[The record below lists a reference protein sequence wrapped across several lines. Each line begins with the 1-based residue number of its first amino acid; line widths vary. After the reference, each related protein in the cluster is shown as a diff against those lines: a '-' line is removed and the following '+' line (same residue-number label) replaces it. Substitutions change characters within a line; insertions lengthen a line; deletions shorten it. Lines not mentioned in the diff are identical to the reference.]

1 MKAMDERKLSE
12 EEIRQ
17 QIEGGVVKLKDFLT
31 LVESLMAP
39 DGFAFR
45 KHPSW
50 ADFFLFPL
58 IADLRALH
66 EWNVVGRR
74 LNDWMGK
81 MDELP
86 AVKET
91 TLGTL
96 AVGARP

>member
-1 MKAMDERKLSE
+1 MDEGKLSE

-17 QIEGGVVKLKDFLT
+17 QIEGGVVKLKEFLT
-31 LVESLMAP
+31 LVESLMSP
-39 DGFAFR
+39 DGFAFGE
-45 KHPSW
+45 HPSW

-58 IADLRALH
+58 MADLRALH
-66 EWNVVGRR
+66 EWKIVDRR